1 MPNIFIYDF
10 ETTGLPLF
18 DQPSDDPR
26 QPHVVEVAAGLFDL
40 ETGELRGE
48 FHTIVRPDGW
58 TIPDEVAAIHGITTE
73 RALAEGIPEAEMLA
87 EGFNALWSHGDVIVR
102 CGHNEQFDARIAR
115 IAYKRFLGEAAADR
129 WKAGKA
135 ECTARLSTPIL
146 ALPPTRKMMAAG
158 FRKHKTPNL
167 TECVRHFFNE
177 DHAGAHGALADMRA
191 CARVYFA
198 LKAIGTPKPAEPV
211 SAAMPATIPMS
222 PAGSANDE
230 IPFL

>member
-1 MPNIFIYDF
+1 MPLIFVYDT
-10 ETTGLPLF
+10 ETTGIPLF

-26 QPHVVEVAAGLFDL
+26 QPHIVEVAAGLFDR
-40 ETGELRGE
+40 ETGARFGE
-48 FHTIVRPDGW
+48 YHAIVRPDGW

-73 RALAEGIPEAEMLA
+73 RALAEGKPEAEVLGVLA
-87 EGFNALWSHGDVIVR
+87 AMWDGEDIAARVA
-102 CGHNEQFDARIAR
+102 HNESFDARIIR

-146 ALPPTRKMMAAG
+146 ALPPTARMKVAKA
-158 FRKHKTPNL
+158 FKHKTPTL
-167 TECVRHFFNE
+167 AEAYRHFFGE
-177 DHAGAHGALADMRA
+177 DLVGAHGALADMRA

-198 LKAIGTPKPAEPV
+198 IKALGAPKPVEPV
-211 SAAMPATIPMS
+211 SAAMPATIPTS

>member
-1 MPNIFIYDF
+1 MPLIFVYDT
-10 ETTGLPLF
+10 ETTGIPLF

-26 QPHVVEVAAGLFDL
+26 QPHIVEVAAGLFDQ
-40 ETGELRGE
+40 ETGARFGE
-48 FHTIVRPDGW
+48 YHAVVRPDGW

-73 RALAEGIPEAEMLA
+73 RALAEGKPEAEVLGVLA
-87 EGFNALWSHGDVIVR
+87 AMWDGEDIAARVA
-102 CGHNEQFDARIAR
+102 HNESFDARIIR
-115 IAYKRFLGEAAADR
+115 IATKRFLGEAAADR

-146 ALPPTRKMMAAG
+146 ALPPTARMKAAKA
-158 FRKHKTPNL
+158 FKHKTPTL
-167 TECVRHFFNE
+167 AEAYRHFFGE
-177 DHAGAHGALADMRA
+177 DLVGAHGALADMQG

-198 LKAIGTPKPAEPV
+198 IKAMGAPKSVEPV

>member
-10 ETTGLPLF
+10 EANGLPLF
-18 DQPSDDPR
+18 DQSSDDPR
-26 QPHVVEVAAGLFDL
+26 QPHIVELAAGLFDL
-40 ETGELRGE
+40 ETGAPRGE
-48 FHTIVRPDGW
+48 IHAIVRPDGW

-73 RALAEGIPEAEMLA
+73 RALAEGIPEAEML
-87 EGFNALWSHGDVIVR
+87 GILDGLWSGNDVVVR
-102 CGHNEQFDARIAR
+102 VAHNEQFDARIAR

-146 ALPPTRKMMAAG
+146 ALPPTNKMMAAG

-167 TECVRHFFNE
+167 TECVRHFFGE
-177 DHAGAHGALADMRA
+177 DHVGAHGALADMQG

-198 LKAIGTPKPAEPV
+198 IKALGAPKPIEPV

>member
-10 ETTGLPLF
+10 EANGLPLF

-26 QPHVVEVAAGLFDL
+26 QPHIVEFAAGLFDL
-40 ETGELRGE
+40 ETGAPRGE
-48 FHTIVRPDGW
+48 IHAIVRPDGW

-73 RALAEGIPEAEMLA
+73 RALAEGIPEAEML
-87 EGFNALWSHGDVIVR
+87 GILDGLWSGNDVVVR
-102 CGHNEQFDARIAR
+102 VAHNEQFDARIAR

-146 ALPPTRKMMAAG
+146 ALPPTNKMMAAG

-167 TECVRHFFNE
+167 TECVRHFFGE
-177 DHAGAHGALADMRA
+177 DHVGAHGALADMQG

-198 LKAIGTPKPAEPV
+198 IKALGAPKPIEPV

>member
-1 MPNIFIYDF
+1 MPLIFVYDT
-10 ETTGLPLF
+10 ETTGIPLF

-26 QPHVVEVAAGLFDL
+26 QPHIVEVAAGLFDQ
-40 ETGELRGE
+40 ETGARFGE
-48 FHTIVRPDGW
+48 YHAVVRPDGW

-73 RALAEGIPEAEMLA
+73 RALAEGIPEAEML
-87 EGFNALWSHGDVIVR
+87 GILDGLWSGNDVVVR
-102 CGHNEQFDARIAR
+102 VAHNEQFDARIAR

-146 ALPPTRKMMAAG
+146 ALPPTARMKVAKA
-158 FRKHKTPNL
+158 FKHKTPTL
-167 TECVRHFFNE
+167 AEAYRHFFGE
-177 DHAGAHGALADMRA
+177 DLVGAHGALADMRA

-198 LKAIGTPKPAEPV
+198 IKAMGAPKPVEPV
-211 SAAMPATIPMS
+211 SAAMPATIPTS

>member
-10 ETTGLPLF
+10 EANGLPLF

-26 QPHVVEVAAGLFDL
+26 QPHIVEFAAGLFDL
-40 ETGELRGE
+40 ETGAPRGE
-48 FHTIVRPDGW
+48 IHAIVRPDGW

-73 RALAEGIPEAEMLA
+73 RAPAEGIPEAEML
-87 EGFNALWSHGDVIVR
+87 GILDGLWSGNDVVVR
-102 CGHNEQFDARIAR
+102 VAHNEQFDARIAR

-146 ALPPTRKMMAAG
+146 ALPPTNKMMAAG

-167 TECVRHFFNE
+167 TECVRHFFGE
-177 DHAGAHGALADMRA
+177 DHVGAHGALADMQG

-198 LKAIGTPKPAEPV
+198 IKALGAPKPIEPV

>member
-146 ALPPTRKMMAAG
+146 ALPPTNKMMAAG
-158 FRKHKTPNL
+158 FRKHKTPTL
-167 TECVRHFFNE
+167 AEAYRHFFGE
-177 DHAGAHGALADMRA
+177 DLVGAHGALADMQG

-198 LKAIGTPKPAEPV
+198 IKALGAPKPVEPV

>member
-10 ETTGLPLF
+10 ETNGLPLF

-26 QPHVVEVAAGLFDL
+26 QPHIVEFAAGLFDL
-40 ETGELRGE
+40 ETGAPRGE
-48 FHTIVRPDGW
+48 IHAIVRPDGW

-73 RALAEGIPEAEMLA
+73 RALAEGKPEAEVLGVLA
-87 EGFNALWSHGDVIVR
+87 AMWDGEDIAARVA
-102 CGHNEQFDARIAR
+102 HNESFDARIIR

-146 ALPPTRKMMAAG
+146 ALPPTARMKAAKA
-158 FRKHKTPNL
+158 FKHKTPTL
-167 TECVRHFFNE
+167 AEAYRHFFGE
-177 DHAGAHGALADMRA
+177 DLVGAHGALADMQG

-198 LKAIGTPKPAEPV
+198 IKALGAPKPVEPV